1 MSNLVKALWTIVV
14 AVLLATGAYLV
25 ESKVS
30 SAKLEADLETTK
42 LRVESISVRVKTI
55 NEMLT
60 ELQLSKAATDVVLE
74 NFRKETEN
82 LATITSRLHDTVLIL
97 EERSKN
103 R

>member
-30 SAKLEADLETTK
+30 NTRLEADLATTK
-42 LRVESISVRVKTI
+42 IRVESISVRVKSI
-55 NEMLT
+55 NDMIT
-60 ELQLSKAATDVVLE
+60 ELQLSKAATDVVLD

-82 LATITSRLHDTVLIL
+82 LAIITNRLHDTVLIL
-97 EERSKN
+97 EERSKS